1 MSTTTKITYSN
12 SIILGKNDSGKTYK
26 AQGYQHILLLAPHGS
41 GKGVAFVLPT
51 LLTLEESC
59 IVHDIKL
66 ENYQLTSGH
75 RESIGHK
82 IFIFNPLSINRKTH
96 RYNPIDFIGESVE
109 QKINNIQKIANLLIN
124 GSNNSKTLFT
134 GLVLYLSATDGI
146 KTLGQI
152 SRMINSDLENE
163 LTDGIK
169 KINKSNNSHCF
180 DIISGFLDQSQEQ
193 REKIINELKE
203 SLYLWTNPL
212 VDYATSESD
221 FDIASLKTS
230 KTTIYV
236 GLNPDEINYLQPLM
250 RLFYNHAF
258 ERLMDTSMILG
269 NSSENG
275 GVTLILDD
283 FCTLGKLESYA
294 FGYLRGYKVRLF
306 AIASSIQDI
315 EKLYG
320 ESDASNIISD
330 CSFKIFF
337 GASDFKTAKH
347 ISYLCLD
354 KKENKETMSW
364 QEIMNLSQGLQI
376 ILMEKEQPLVLK
388 KMKYYEDEVLKK
400 RIFVF
405 DK

>member
-1 MSTTTKITYSN
+1 MSTIYSN
-12 SIILGKNDSGKTYK
+12 SIILGKNEAGKTYK
-26 AQGYQHILLLAPHGS
+26 TQGYQHILLLAPHGS
-41 GKGVAFVLPT
+41 GKGVAFVIPT

-66 ENYQLTSGH
+66 ENYQLTSGY

-124 GSNNSKTLFT
+124 GSNNSKTLFA
-134 GLVLYLSATDGI
+134 GLVLYLYATDERI

-152 SRMINSDLENE
+152 SRMINYDLVQE

-180 DIISGFLDQSQEQ
+180 DIISGFLDQSEKQ

-221 FDIASLKTS
+221 FDIVSLKTS

-258 ERLMDTSMILG
+258 ERLMSASVLLG

-315 EKLYG
+315 EELYG
-320 ESDASNIISD
+320 ESDASSIISD

-337 GASDFKTAKH
+337 GANDFKTAKH

-354 KKENKETMSW
+354 KKENKEIMPW
-364 QEIMNLSQGLQI
+364 QEIMNLPQDLQI
-376 ILMEKEQPLVLK
+376 VLTEKDQLLILK
-388 KMKYYEDEVLKK
+388 KMKYHEDEALKK
-400 RIFVF
+400 RIAT
-405 DK
+405 